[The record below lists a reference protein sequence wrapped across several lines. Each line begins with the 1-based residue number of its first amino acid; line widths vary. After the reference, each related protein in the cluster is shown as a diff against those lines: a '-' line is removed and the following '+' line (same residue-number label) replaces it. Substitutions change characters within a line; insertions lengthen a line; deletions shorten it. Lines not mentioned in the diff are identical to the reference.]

1 MLNIL
6 RKKTELTA
14 GFIISNRGD
23 CELLSE
29 LIFEKTSHTLSYNAL
44 RRFFGLASYM
54 KPNKAT
60 LNTLAKYNGYYDYAD
75 FLLQNPYENYWTIK
89 EKLYDIINSDPTEI
103 LKFVGNLNIKNKDS
117 IDILI
122 TLCRELIHFKRFDVL
137 NEVFNSNVFNFKD
150 FTYEEILHFGNSVGI
165 LFRNIK
171 KVNEDL
177 LLNTNFLNFVYS
189 IFVDY
194 SNLSGYYN
202 SWSEFVSKN
211 SKDIQMRYFAL
222 SILQLKNYMELKPVS
237 FFSLSNNDN
246 SNFHPI
252 LRGRIISIKI
262 LCEQNF
268 DDLKM
273 NKNDEV
279 DSTKDVV
286 WDFLYEPIFI
296 AILTKDF
303 IFMKKI
309 IDMLKKHK
317 NPTQFHHIR
326 HKKLY
331 ELMVL
336 VYEYWNNKN
345 IDLEENINKINSTR
359 FEYSYKDVISIFVTI
374 FMYHTQKNKT
384 FYLKKYIEI
393 TENINYPLFSE
404 DYLLTYF
411 D

>member
-6 RKKTELTA
+6 KKKTELTA
-14 GFIISNRGD
+14 GFVISNRGD

-29 LIFEKTSHTLSYNAL
+29 LIFDKTSDTLSYNAL

-75 FLLQNPYENYWTIK
+75 FLLQNPYENYWTVK
-89 EKLYDIINSDPTEI
+89 EKLYDIINSDPKEI
-103 LKFVGNLNIKNKDS
+103 LRFVDGLNIKNKDT

-137 NEVFNSNVFNFKD
+137 NEIFNSNVFNFNA
-150 FTYEEILHFGNSVGI
+150 FTYEEIMHFGNSVGI

-177 LLNTNFLNFVYS
+177 LLNINFLNFVYS

-194 SNLSGYYN
+194 SSLSGYY
-202 SWSEFVSKN
+202 SIWSEFISRN
-211 SKDIQMRYFAL
+211 TKDIQMKYFAL
-222 SILQLKNYMELKPVS
+222 SILQLKNYIKLKPVS
-237 FFSLSNNDN
+237 FLSLSNIDY
-246 SNFHPI
+246 SSFHPI
-252 LRGRIISIKI
+252 LRGRIVSIKI

-273 NKNDEV
+273 DKSDIVN
-279 DSTKDVV
+279 SPKDYV
-286 WDFLYEPIFI
+286 WDFLYEPVFM

-303 IFMKKI
+303 IFMKNI
-309 IDMLKKHK
+309 IDILKKQKSPLRFYHLK
-317 NPTQFHHIR
+317 HE
-326 HKKLY
+326 KLY

-336 VYEYWNNKN
+336 IFENWNNKN
-345 IDLEENINKINSTR
+345 IGSNERISVVNSFR
-359 FEYSYKDVISIFVTI
+359 FEYSYKDVISIFLSI
-374 FMYHTQKNKT
+374 YMYHTQKNKIL
-384 FYLKKYIEI
+384 YLNKYFEI
-393 TENINYPLFSE
+393 NEKIKYPLFTK
-404 DYLLTYF
+404 DYLLNYF
-411 D
+411 E

>member
-6 RKKTELTA
+6 KKKTELTA

-29 LIFEKTSHTLSYNAL
+29 LIFEKTTHTLSYNAL

-54 KPNKAT
+54 KPNKNT
-60 LNTLAKYNGYYDYAD
+60 LNTLAKYNGYNDYPD
-75 FLLQNPYENYWTIK
+75 FLLQNPYENYWTVK
-89 EKLYDIINSDPTEI
+89 EKIYDIINSDPKEI
-103 LKFVGNLNIKNKDS
+103 LKFVGDLNIKNKDS

-122 TLCRELIHFKRFDVL
+122 TLCRELIHIKRFDAL
-137 NEVFNSNVFNFKD
+137 NEVLNSNTFNFNE

-177 LLNTNFLNFVYS
+177 LLNINFLNFVYS

-194 SNLSGYYN
+194 SSLSGYY
-202 SWSEFVSKN
+202 SIWSKFISKN

-222 SILQLKNYMELKPVS
+222 SILQLKNYIELKPVS
-237 FFSLSNNDN
+237 FLNLSNIDY

-252 LRGRIISIKI
+252 LRGRIVSIKI

-273 NKNDEV
+273 DNYVISN
-279 DSTKDVV
+279 SPKDGI
-286 WDFLYEPIFI
+286 WDFLYEPVFL

-303 IFMKKI
+303 IFMKNI
-309 IDMLKKHK
+309 IVLLKKQKSPMRFYHL
-317 NPTQFHHIR
+317 R
-326 HKKLY
+326 HEKLY

-336 VYEYWNNKN
+336 IFENWNNKN
-345 IDLEENINKINSTR
+345 IGSNERINAINSFR
-359 FEYSYKDVISIFVTI
+359 FEYSYKDVISVFLSVY
-374 FMYHTQKNKT
+374 MYHTQQNKT
-384 FYLKKYIEI
+384 LYLNKYNEI
-393 TENINYPLFSE
+393 NEKIKYPLFTK
-404 DYLLTYF
+404 DYLLKYF